1 MQPETEIPK
10 PVSNVWGGWPTIGF
24 GVAVLAVYLIVQSLV
39 ALIFFI
45 NKYLSE
51 PASDITQLLAN
62 LGTDGLLVSVATI
75 TSSIAGMGA
84 AILFIKIRKR
94 ATIKEYLALKP
105 ISKKVILITIA
116 IVIGLILISSYLS
129 PVLAQSRNEMFMVD
143 AYKTS
148 VWPAL
153 LGIAVVV
160 FAPLFEEGFFRGFLF
175 IGLER
180 SRLGPIGT
188 VILTAAAWALLHLQY
203 DVFGMATILVLG
215 LVFGIVRLKTGSLW
229 STLLLH
235 AIWNLVAIVGTA
247 LYVNGI
253 GG

>member
-1 MQPETEIPK
+1 MQSETESPK
-10 PVSNVWGGWPTIGF
+10 AVSKVWGGWSTIGF
-24 GVAVLAVYLIVQSLV
+24 GLAILAAYLIVQVLV

-45 NKYLSE
+45 KKYLSA
-51 PASDITQLLAN
+51 PTPDLAQLLAS
-62 LGTDGLLVSVATI
+62 LGTDGLLVSVSIIA
-75 TSSIAGMGA
+75 SAIAGMSA

-105 ISKKVILITIA
+105 ISKKVFLLNIA

-129 PVLAQSRNEMFMVD
+129 PILAQSRDEMFMIE

-153 LGIAVVV
+153 LGISVVV

-175 IGLER
+175 VGLER
-180 SRLGPIGT
+180 SRLGPTGT
-188 VILTAAAWALLHLQY
+188 VILTAVAWALLHLQY
-203 DVFGMATILVLG
+203 DIFGMATILVLG

-235 AIWNLVAIVGTA
+235 SIWNLVAIVGTA

-253 GG
+253 GS